1 MKLCAVVL
9 FSFCLLLPS
18 QSIALAFAPQPPAS
32 ASEELLWVTNA
43 VDAPRVSFHTME
55 SESAKRK
62 ISYHLYRP
70 ELYQQ
75 EPASR
80 FPVVYWLHGS
90 GGGLPGIPRVAALF
104 DAAIAA
110 GKTPPCLVVFV
121 NGLPNGMYVDWKDG
135 SAPLE
140 TIFIR
145 ELLPHI
151 DATYRTVAN
160 RDGRLLDGYS
170 MGGYGAAR
178 FGFKYPDLFASVS
191 IMGGGPL
198 QTNLMDA
205 PRAGQRRAAEVLQQV
220 YGGDPDYFT
229 HVSPRRLAEENASR
243 LAKGSQIRMVCGDQ
257 DETFSANESFHQ
269 HLEKL
274 SIPHRWQ
281 VLPGV
286 DHNPM
291 KTLEALGDS
300 NWEFYRSAFR
310 AALQPASSPPDR
322 EADLE
327 IQLEVKGKS
336 RRAVVVHAPTDGSKR
351 PAVLVLHGGMGSAAV
366 MQANTGFDLVAK
378 AKGFM
383 VVYPEGTDFGGGRH
397 AWNTGYL
404 MRRMV
409 QGADD
414 IAYFDQLIDR
424 LIDDHDADPNRIY
437 MTGGSNGGMMT
448 YVYAVQRPQ
457 KLAAIAPV
465 VASMFS
471 FETKPATPLP
481 ILIIN
486 GAKDEEVP
494 IEGGMSRNPV
504 VRRAQQAPFQS
515 IEEVAKFW
523 VSANASKS
531 EPLVSVDGTVTT
543 KRYEAT
549 EGGATT
555 EVVIDSAGGH
565 GWPGARARRDGN
577 QPIGSFSG
585 AERVWEFFADKCR
598 ADKLRSDSSNPAPK

>member
-1 MKLCAVVL
+1 MRGDVTRCLTALFFPIVL
-9 FSFCLLLPS
+9 LMPEC
-18 QSIALAFAPQPPAS
+18 SIAPARSPQPPATD
-32 ASEELLWVTNA
+32 AAELLWVTNA
-43 VDAPRVSFHTME
+43 VEAPRVSFHTME
-55 SESAKRK
+55 SEVAKRK

-70 ELYQQ
+70 KVYQQ
-75 EPASR
+75 QPAQR

-90 GGGLPGIPRVAALF
+90 GGGLSGIPRVAAHF
-104 DAAIAA
+104 DAAIEA

-140 TIFIR
+140 TLVIR

-178 FGFKYPDLFASVS
+178 LGFKYPELFATVS

-229 HVSPRRLAEENASR
+229 LVSPRRLAEENAAQ
-243 LAKGSQIRMVCGDQ
+243 LAKGSRIRLVCGDQ
-257 DETFSANESFHQ
+257 DETFAANESFHQ

-274 SIPHRWQ
+274 SVPHRWQ
-281 VLPGV
+281 VLPGI

-291 KTLEALGDS
+291 KTLDALGDS
-300 NWEFYRSAFR
+300 NWEFYRSAFQ
-310 AALQPASSPPDR
+310 AGQQTAPSPPSR
-322 EADLE
+322 KSDLE
-327 IQLEVKGKS
+327 IQLEVKGKN

-366 MQANTGFDLVAK
+366 MQANSGFDPVAK

-383 VVYPEGTDFGGGRH
+383 VVYAEGTDFGGGRH

-424 LIDDHDADPNRIY
+424 LIDQHGADPNRIY

-471 FETKPATPLP
+471 FDTKPATPLP

-494 IEGGMSRNPV
+494 IEGGMSRNPI
-504 VRRAQQAPFQS
+504 VRRGQQAPFKS

-523 VSANASKS
+523 ISANASQA

-543 KRYEAT
+543 RRYEAT
-549 EGGATT
+549 EGGAVT
-555 EVVIDSAGGH
+555 EVVVDSAGGH

-577 QPIGSFSG
+577 QPIRAFSG
-585 AERVWEFFADKCR
+585 AERVWEFFADKTR
-598 ADKLRSDSSNPAPK
+598 ADSSNPAPK

>member
-1 MKLCAVVL
+1 MKQLAATLIL
-9 FSFCLLLPS
+9 FVSLLQHLS
-18 QSIALAFAPQPPAS
+18 VAIAYATQPPATD
-32 ASEELLWVTNA
+32 AAELLWVTGA
-43 VDAPRVSFHTME
+43 VEAPRVSFHTME
-55 SESAKRK
+55 SEVAKRK

-70 ELYQQ
+70 EVYQQ
-75 EPASR
+75 QPAQR

-90 GGGLPGIPRVAALF
+90 GGGLSGIPRVAAHF
-104 DAAIAA
+104 DAAIEA

-140 TIFIR
+140 TLVIR

-178 FGFKYPDLFASVS
+178 LGFKYPELFATVS

-229 HVSPRRLAEENASR
+229 LVSPRRLAEENAAQLAEGSR
-243 LAKGSQIRMVCGDQ
+243 IRLVCGDQ
-257 DETFSANESFHQ
+257 DETFAANESFHQ
-269 HLEKL
+269 HLEDL

-281 VLPGV
+281 VLPGI

-300 NWEFYRSAFR
+300 NWEFYRSAFQ
-310 AALQPASSPPDR
+310 AGQQTGPSPPSR
-322 EADLE
+322 KSDLE
-327 IQLEVKGKS
+327 IQLEVKGKN

-366 MQANTGFDLVAK
+366 MQANSGFDPVAK

-383 VVYPEGTDFGGGRH
+383 VVYAEGTDFGGGRH

-424 LIDDHDADPNRIY
+424 LIDQHGADPNRIY

-471 FETKPATPLP
+471 FDTKPATPLP

-494 IEGGMSRNPV
+494 IEGGMSRNPI
-504 VRRAQQAPFQS
+504 VRRGQQAPFKS

-523 VSANASKS
+523 ISANASQA

-543 KRYEAT
+543 RRYEAT
-549 EGGATT
+549 EGGAAT
-555 EVVIDSAGGH
+555 EVVVDSAGGH

-577 QPIGSFSG
+577 QPIRAFSG
-585 AERVWEFFADKCR
+585 AERVWEFFADKTR
-598 ADKLRSDSSNPAPK
+598 ADSSNPAPK

>member
-1 MKLCAVVL
+1 MKQLPATMIL
-9 FSFCLLLPS
+9 FVSLLQHLS
-18 QSIALAFAPQPPAS
+18 VALAYASQPPETDAS
-32 ASEELLWVTNA
+32 ELLWVTGA
-43 VDAPRVSFHTME
+43 VEAPRVSFHTME
-55 SESAKRK
+55 SEVAKRK
-62 ISYHLYRP
+62 TSYHLYRP
-70 ELYQQ
+70 DVYQQ
-75 EPASR
+75 QPAQR

-90 GGGLPGIPRVAALF
+90 GGGLSGIPRVAALF
-104 DAAIAA
+104 DAAILA
-110 GKTPPCLVVFV
+110 GKIPPCLVVFV

-140 TIFIR
+140 TLVIR

-178 FGFKYPDLFASVS
+178 LGFKYPELFATVS

-229 HVSPRRLAEENASR
+229 LVSPRRLAEENAGQ
-243 LAKGSQIRMVCGDQ
+243 LAKGSRIRLVCGDQ
-257 DETFSANESFHQ
+257 DETFAANESFHK
-269 HLEKL
+269 HLENL

-281 VLPGV
+281 VLPGI

-300 NWEFYRSAFR
+300 NWEFYRSAFQ
-310 AALQPASSPPDR
+310 AGQQTAPSPPSR
-322 EADLE
+322 KSDLE
-327 IQLEVKGKS
+327 IQLEVKGNN

-366 MQANTGFDLVAK
+366 MQANSGFDPVAK

-383 VVYPEGTDFGGGRH
+383 VVYAEGTDFGGGRH

-424 LIDDHDADPNRIY
+424 LIDQHGADPDRIY

-471 FETKPATPLP
+471 FDTKPATPLP

-486 GAKDEEVP
+486 GEKDEEVP
-494 IEGGMSRNPV
+494 IEGGMSRNPI
-504 VRRAQQAPFQS
+504 VRRGQQAPFKS

-523 VSANASKS
+523 VSANSSQA

-543 KRYEAT
+543 QRYEAM
-549 EGGATT
+549 EGGAVT
-555 EVVIDSAGGH
+555 EVVVDSAGGH
-565 GWPGARARRDGN
+565 GWPGARTRRDGN
-577 QPIGSFSG
+577 QPIRSFSG
-585 AERVWEFFADKCR
+585 AERVWEFFADKTR
-598 ADKLRSDSSNPAPK
+598 ADSSNLAPK

>member
-1 MKLCAVVL
+1 MVL
-9 FSFCLLLPS
+9 FSFFLSLPTD
-18 QSIALAFAPQPPAS
+18 SIALAFAPQPPA
-32 ASEELLWVTNA
+32 ADSEELPWVTSSIE
-43 VDAPRVSFHTME
+43 APRVSFHTME
-55 SESAKRK
+55 SEIIKKK

-70 ELYQQ
+70 EVYQKQ
-75 EPASR
+75 TSQR

-104 DAAIAA
+104 DAAIQA
-110 GKTPPCLVVFV
+110 GKTPPCLIVFV

-140 TIFIR
+140 TILIQ

-151 DATYRTVAN
+151 DATYRTVPD

-178 FGFKYPDLFASVS
+178 LGFKYPELFASVS

-198 QTNLMDA
+198 QTNLLDA

-229 HVSPRRLAEENASR
+229 QVSPRRLAEENASQ
-243 LAKGSQIRMVCGDQ
+243 LAKGSRIRMVCGDQ

-281 VLPGV
+281 VLPGI

-300 NWEFYRSAFR
+300 NWEFYRSSFQ
-310 AALQPASSPPDR
+310 AAQQADPSPPSR
-322 EADLE
+322 KADLE
-327 IQLEVKGKS
+327 IQLDVQGKS

-351 PAVLVLHGGMGSAAV
+351 PAVLVLHGGMGSAAI
-366 MQANTGFDLVAK
+366 MQANSGFDSVAK

-383 VVYPEGTDFGGGRH
+383 VVYAEGTDFGGGRH

-414 IAYFDQLIDR
+414 IAYFDRLIDR
-424 LIDDHDADPNRIY
+424 LIEEHGADPNRIY

-471 FETKPATPLP
+471 FDLKPSTSLP

-486 GAKDEEVP
+486 GAEDEEVP
-494 IEGGMSRNPV
+494 IEGGMSRNPM
-504 VRRAQQAPFQS
+504 VRRAQQAPFKS
-515 IEEVAKFW
+515 IEEVARFW
-523 VSANASKS
+523 ISSNASQS
-531 EPLVSVDGTVTT
+531 EPFVTVDGTVTT
-543 KRYEAT
+543 KRYNAT
-549 EGGATT
+549 EGGAVT

-565 GWPGARARRDGN
+565 GWPGARPRRDGN
-577 QPIGSFSG
+577 QPIRSFSG
-585 AERVWEFFADKCR
+585 AERVWEFFADKLR
-598 ADKLRSDSSNPAPK
+598 ADPSNPPPK